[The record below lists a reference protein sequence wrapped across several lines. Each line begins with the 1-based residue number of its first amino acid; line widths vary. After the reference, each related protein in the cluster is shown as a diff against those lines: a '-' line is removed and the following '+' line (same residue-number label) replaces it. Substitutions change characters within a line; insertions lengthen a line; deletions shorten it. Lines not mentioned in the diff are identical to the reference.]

1 MGQAIMRIKWVIGF
15 MLWMLFPLALDCPS
29 ASGQILPPSMTV
41 LYSNNMNGEI
51 DPCPV

>member
-1 MGQAIMRIKWVIGF
+1 MKIKWMIGF
-15 MLWMLFPLALDCPS
+15 ILWMIALLAFICPPVP
-29 ASGQILPPSMTV
+29 GQPLPPSMTV